1 MLNGRRLGSKQKQKA
16 ARALVRSGKA
26 TAWNASDMPAFPRV
40 HQTARRLAQLLALS
54 ASPMGVLRSEADL
67 QRAAARVATASHE
80 LVLTTVGMDAAQ
92 TQLLFLRQWA
102 GNLRHRAA
110 NVLLIGTDEAT
121 CHVARNASIPCFVD
135 AMGHARK
142 GEEQAAP
149 LAAVDVE
156 ASAAGR
162 GEVNMFG
169 GQVRLKWFYVRALLR
184 LGFHIV
190 FSDADVAWLQDPF
203 RNWDRSFDLQG
214 LSDIYS
220 TNLTVQAYH
229 EITCMRPW
237 LEQRYSKAK
246 RSVYPCQSCGIFFVR
261 SAVATRA
268 FAEGLYSYV
277 VYAADKWDQYIY
289 QVCTPH
295 EHC

>member
-1 MLNGRRLGSKQKQKA
+1 MVSGRRLGSKQKQKA

-54 ASPMGVLRSEADL
+54 ASPMGVLRSEAEL

-220 TNLTVQAYH
+220 TNLTVQASC
-229 EITCMRPW
+229 EIVRDTT
-237 LEQRYSKAK
+237 RYYEIPRDRVLTLTLILTLILPLPS
-246 RSVYPCQSCGIFFVR
+246 P
-261 SAVATRA
+261 
-268 FAEGLYSYV
+268 
-277 VYAADKWDQYIY
+277 
-289 QVCTPH
+289 
-295 EHC
+295 

>member
-1 MLNGRRLGSKQKQKA
+1 MLRGSLTHVITLSLTMYHVQIRWEIRALGFSRFPVVRYHPKLAPFAGVANSPPRVVVAVGSMLNGRRLGSKQKQKA

-135 AMGHARK
+135 AMVGR
-142 GEEQAAP
+142 
-149 LAAVDVE
+149 AAV
-156 ASAAGR
+156 AAR
-162 GEVNMFG
+162 PKRAKAMDRDETT
-169 GQVRLKWFYVRALLR
+169 KWFYVRALLR
-184 LGFHIV
+184 LNFHIV

-220 TNLTVQAYH
+220 TNLTVGSHHKVA
-229 EITCMRPW
+229 C
-237 LEQRYSKAK
+237 LDKA
-246 RSVYPCQSCGIFFVR
+246 RERI
-261 SAVATRA
+261 
-268 FAEGLYSYV
+268 
-277 VYAADKWDQYIY
+277 
-289 QVCTPH
+289 
-295 EHC
+295 

>member
-1 MLNGRRLGSKQKQKA
+1 MVRGRRLGSKQKQKA

-54 ASPMGVLRSEADL
+54 ASPMGVLRSEAEL

-135 AMGHARK
+135 AMGGGAKAGAR
-142 GEEQAAP
+142 
-149 LAAVDVE
+149 
-156 ASAAGR
+156 
-162 GEVNMFG
+162 
-169 GQVRLKWFYVRALLR
+169 LL
-184 LGFHIV
+184 
-190 FSDADVAWLQDPF
+190 
-203 RNWDRSFDLQG
+203 
-214 LSDIYS
+214 
-220 TNLTVQAYH
+220 TLTLTLTL
-229 EITCMRPW
+229 ILTLTLTLTLILTLTCR
-237 LEQRYSKAK
+237 
-246 RSVYPCQSCGIFFVR
+246 
-261 SAVATRA
+261 
-268 FAEGLYSYV
+268 
-277 VYAADKWDQYIY
+277 
-289 QVCTPH
+289 
-295 EHC
+295 

>member
-1 MLNGRRLGSKQKQKA
+1 M
-16 ARALVRSGKA
+16 
-26 TAWNASDMPAFPRV
+26 
-40 HQTARRLAQLLALS
+40 
-54 ASPMGVLRSEADL
+54 
-67 QRAAARVATASHE
+67 ATASHE

-149 LAAVDVE
+149 LATVDVE

-220 TNLTVQAYH
+220 TNLTVQASC
-229 EITCMRPW
+229 EIVRDTT
-237 LEQRYSKAK
+237 RYYEIPRDRVLTLTLILTLILPLPS
-246 RSVYPCQSCGIFFVR
+246 P
-261 SAVATRA
+261 
-268 FAEGLYSYV
+268 
-277 VYAADKWDQYIY
+277 
-289 QVCTPH
+289 
-295 EHC
+295 

>member
-1 MLNGRRLGSKQKQKA
+1 
-16 ARALVRSGKA
+16 
-26 TAWNASDMPAFPRV
+26 
-40 HQTARRLAQLLALS
+40 
-54 ASPMGVLRSEADL
+54 
-67 QRAAARVATASHE
+67 
-80 LVLTTVGMDAAQ
+80 MDAAQ

-142 GEEQAAP
+142 GEEQPAP

-220 TNLTVQAYH
+220 TNLTVQA
-229 EITCMRPW
+229 
-237 LEQRYSKAK
+237 
-246 RSVYPCQSCGIFFVR
+246 
-261 SAVATRA
+261 
-268 FAEGLYSYV
+268 
-277 VYAADKWDQYIY
+277 
-289 QVCTPH
+289 
-295 EHC
+295 

>member
-1 MLNGRRLGSKQKQKA
+1 
-16 ARALVRSGKA
+16 
-26 TAWNASDMPAFPRV
+26 
-40 HQTARRLAQLLALS
+40 
-54 ASPMGVLRSEADL
+54 MGVLRSEADL

-142 GEEQAAP
+142 GEEQVAP

-184 LGFHIV
+184 LGFHVV

-220 TNLTVQAYH
+220 TNLTVGSHHKVA
-229 EITCMRPW
+229 C
-237 LEQRYSKAK
+237 LDKA
-246 RSVYPCQSCGIFFVR
+246 RGRIWP
-261 SAVATRA
+261 
-268 FAEGLYSYV
+268 
-277 VYAADKWDQYIY
+277 
-289 QVCTPH
+289 
-295 EHC
+295 

>member
-1 MLNGRRLGSKQKQKA
+1 MSPTRAAARQIHATLSESHPAKLEVVNGTMNGRRLGSKKKQKA

-135 AMGHARK
+135 AMVGRA
-142 GEEQAAP
+142 
-149 LAAVDVE
+149 
-156 ASAAGR
+156 AAGAR
-162 GEVNMFG
+162 PKRSKAMDRDETA
-169 GQVRLKWFYVRALLR
+169 KWFYVRALLR
-184 LGFHIV
+184 LGFHVV

-214 LSDIYS
+214 LSDIVS
-220 TNLTVQAYH
+220 TNLTVGSHHKVA
-229 EITCMRPW
+229 C
-237 LEQRYSKAK
+237 LDKA
-246 RSVYPCQSCGIFFVR
+246 RDRI
-261 SAVATRA
+261 
-268 FAEGLYSYV
+268 
-277 VYAADKWDQYIY
+277 
-289 QVCTPH
+289 
-295 EHC
+295 

>member
-142 GEEQAAP
+142 GEEQVAP
-149 LAAVDVE
+149 LATVDVE
-156 ASAAGR
+156 ASVAGR

-184 LGFHIV
+184 LNFHIV

-220 TNLTVQAYH
+220 TNLTVQVDEECTSNPRLNPDPRLPVCYLFITPGHLVQAYH

-246 RSVYPCQSCGIFFVR
+246 RSVYPCQ
-261 SAVATRA
+261 VAR
-268 FAEGLYSYV
+268 
-277 VYAADKWDQYIY
+277 D
-289 QVCTPH
+289 
-295 EHC
+295 